1 MRPARVAR
9 TPRPTAPAAVAAMAA
24 LALALTGCASD
35 SGDAGEIVRNAP
47 DKTAAAGSAR
57 VAIDV
62 SFSSSA
68 SPSTVTGEGIVDLE
82 DKRGSLALDIG
93 ALGAGFGASSLET
106 YLGSDGIFVRLPPT
120 VLPGSRPWLKLDL
133 ATLATQ
139 AGVNFGSLGQL
150 QSADPSQALQFLKGA
165 VDDMD
170 KVGDEEVRGTDTDH
184 YRGTLDLDRA
194 AASVSEENRGPLN
207 EAKAALGTSRIP
219 TDVWIDDEGRM
230 RKMRMAL
237 DPDGDGPTPAG
248 SVQFEM
254 FDFGVEADIQPP
266 PPDQVSDLSTL
277 VGGLPRS

>member
-1 MRPARVAR
+1 VRR
-9 TPRPTAPAAVAAMAA
+9 AAGAALAAIAA
-24 LALALTGCASD
+24 LALALTGCSSDSSD
-35 SGDAGEIVRNAP
+35 SGDATEIVRNAP

-62 SFSSSA
+62 SFSTSA
-68 SPSTVTGEGIVDLE
+68 TPSTVTGEGIVDLD
-82 DKRGSLALDIG
+82 DKRGALTLDIG
-93 ALGAGFGASSLET
+93 ALGAGFGTSSLET
-106 YLGSDGIFVRLPPT
+106 FLGSDGIFVKLPPT
-120 VLPGSRPWLKLDL
+120 VLPGSKPWLKLDL

-165 VDDMD
+165 VDGMD
-170 KVGDEEVRGTDTDH
+170 DVGDEDVRGADTTH

-248 SVQFEM
+248 
-254 FDFGVEADIQPP
+254 
-266 PPDQVSDLSTL
+266 
-277 VGGLPRS
+277 